1 MLLTKVILKSFQKK
15 MKNFHK
21 AMPCF
26 GHTFFIMLVMLSC
39 FTILCHAS
47 PDKICTKD
55 KFSALQL
62 IPHAL
67 GTKREIYYSPVTIH
81 PLLFMTLFTP
91 NFCLFKGG
99 CPLCLKQVLVKF
111 YFRSSFLERVIL
123 CELFFE
129 RFPCLL

>member
-1 MLLTKVILKSFQKK
+1 
-15 MKNFHK
+15 
-21 AMPCF
+21 MPCF

-81 PLLFMTLFTP
+81 
-91 NFCLFKGG
+91 
-99 CPLCLKQVLVKF
+99 
-111 YFRSSFLERVIL
+111 YHYSSVTIHDTVHSEFLPI
-123 CELFFE
+123 
-129 RFPCLL
+129 